1 MGLAL
6 TQTQPGFSPQAASAS
21 DIADTKAARAQLSG
35 LRSQICSVKNTIT
48 GLTQMLEA
56 DKPGCTTPHQFSW
69 KEAVMNIVQNNYF
82 RDPKDRLANKRVDL
96 FQAKEYLDA
105 LQKQVEPL
113 EEADLIFKTNKKIVK
128 KEARLAEFEAQ
139 KKPTR
144 NDHDRIDAL
153 RTQLD
158 DLRTNRE
165 TLLIKH
171 AARAMHMHAE
181 AAMPFEQI
189 LQGCDL
195 SQPAK
200 MLCNAVTW
208 ITTQNMVAGGP
219 GPLALPGLEAA
230 NATALYADAPL
241 SRVPNGTSVTVDGEP
256 TQLPLQLWA
265 APQGAA
271 PAPTTSNNPP
281 TAITPPSAGAVA
293 DRQQR
298 QRADRLIDEIIT
310 SMPNPGYMPQD
321 GNHDPVLALAVQ
333 TKGWPAY
340 AKLEVL
346 DAKGQHLAT
355 FAKQA
360 ASRTNQ
366 TITLQRRS
374 NGEYV
379 NAHDPHQSASNQ
391 EQLLTLLI
399 QNQPRN
405 SQLGRGGN
413 FWGSDTTEGRIV
425 TLRQQIADLAKAAR
439 PELFKA
445 VIHSNCS
452 QTDPGLPAAVKNR
465 FMPLERSPNGSEL
478 MRKLHSE
485 NPHLTPARLTELLD
499 ASPLSATEQYV
510 YLESGHLPTAF
521 TLNKARIEQA
531 VQHEQAVDAIYHTR
545 TYNPQADAL
554 LREATT
560 QELLKV
566 NRNLRIFGKGETFDT
581 QTAKAGD
588 VILRD
593 WGNGVYWA
601 YDVPNAQYVE
611 VNADTDSFFR
621 AISSVLQPHEHRA
634 MGMTGEPDVR
644 GFREHMGRV
653 VEQLPSNFHL
663 TSSSPKPATTAPTT
677 AATST
682 STPTPTPSTPSETPT
697 PVKDFGAGM
706 TNGAPSTVLHN
717 KDGQNEHLRGIAR
730 LTLDD
735 GNLCSATLLDTAPP
749 ATETS
754 SPAYMSTA
762 AHCVGTEIG
771 AIDTDKALTGTVDFG
786 YFVDTP
792 SQTYPLKRTIFS
804 SYRNT
809 DLAILEVDA
818 SLQALIRDGIRPLA
832 IASHIPANGTDAIV
846 VGAPYGIRPGYLRAA
861 ACESHVPEIP
871 VFVGLG
877 NRWNTRRML
886 TNQCQDINKGSS
898 GGPLIT
904 RDGQFVGVMAAQ
916 SFESIK
922 QPGGRVTERTL
933 FNMVIP
939 ATHIKDCFTNG
950 VFNAGAVNCELF
962 PVFDIKPDGPLMRY
976 AKITLDQDGSPI
988 YPTWRFTFSTDKP
1001 YYHYKSVAH
1010 VGECEQPQGYKMAT
1024 ASGPSES
1031 IHDPIGDQPGIRS
1044 LCVIG
1049 TTSSDNKFDQGT
1061 LRNAF
1066 SLSVNLQAAGEPDIP
1081 NIEVTQNRMRYTAAV
1096 EDNESKWKQTFM
1108 KSGNPDTTDC
1118 NSPDKYTT
1126 TSVRVFSRKAL
1137 PMKICAKGTDHAG
1150 VDSVPREKI
1159 IS

>member
-35 LRSQICSVKNTIT
+35 LRSQICSVKNTIA

-56 DKPGCTTPHQFSW
+56 DKPGSTTPHRLSW

-82 RDPKDRLANKRVDL
+82 RDPKDRLANTRVGL

-139 KKPTR
+139 KKPT
-144 NDHDRIDAL
+144 HDDRKSIDAL
-153 RTQLD
+153 RAELH

-165 TLLIKH
+165 TLLIKY

-241 SRVPNGTSVTVDGEP
+241 SRVPNGTSVTVDGGP
-256 TQLPLQLWA
+256 MQLPLQLWA

-281 TAITPPSAGAVA
+281 TTITPPSAGAVA

-360 ASRTNQ
+360 DSRTNQ

-413 FWGSDTTEGRIV
+413 FWGSDKTEGRIV

-601 YDVPNAQYVE
+601 YDVPNAQYIQ
-611 VNADTDSFFR
+611 VNTNTDSFFR
-621 AISSVLQPHEHRA
+621 SIASVLQPHEHRA
-634 MGMTGEPDVR
+634 LGMTGEPDVR
-644 GFREHMGRV
+644 GFRQHMGRAI
-653 VEQLPSNFHL
+653 EQNPSL
-663 TSSSPKPATTAPTT
+663 RPSATSSTQIPFATDLTRGLN
-677 AATST
+677 
-682 STPTPTPSTPSETPT
+682 
-697 PVKDFGAGM
+697 K
-706 TNGAPSTVLHN
+706 NGRGSVLHN
-717 KDGQNEHLRGIAR
+717 EHGQSEGFTSVAR
-730 LTLDD
+730 TIT
-735 GNLCSATLLDTAPP
+735 GQSSCTATLVDTY
-749 ATETS
+749 EGGGKE
-754 SPAYMSTA
+754 SPAIVVTA
-762 AHCVGTEIG
+762 GHCVGTKPDSIE
-771 AIDTDKALTGTVDFG
+771 VDRPLSGRVEFG
-786 YFVDTP
+786 WFADTP
-792 SQTYPLKRTIFS
+792 VVSFKMNKVLFS
-804 SYRNT
+804 SRRRT
-809 DLAILEVDA
+809 DIAVIELKDPIQSLMRAGITPTPLA
-818 SLQALIRDGIRPLA
+818 SL
-832 IASHIPANGTDAIV
+832 IPPNGTDIV
-846 VGAPYGIRPGYLRAA
+846 TAGFPKTLSPYFMHASACSNVDMGQYSTSRGQPGYRDSVINHCLD
-861 ACESHVPEIP
+861 
-871 VFVGLG
+871 VGP
-877 NRWNTRRML
+877 
-886 TNQCQDINKGSS
+886 GSS
-898 GGPLIT
+898 GGP
-904 RDGQFVGVMAAQ
+904 VMIADRQLFAVI
-916 SFESIK
+916 S
-922 QPGGRVTERTL
+922 GGRYENQQVEYVITAPVTHL
-933 FNMVIP
+933 
-939 ATHIKDCFTNG
+939 KDCIVNG
-950 VFNAGAVNCELF
+950 RFSFNGQNCELS
-962 PVFDIKPDGPLMRY
+962 PVFNITPDRDGSDY
-976 AKITLDQDGSPI
+976 AKIKLDS
-988 YPTWRFTFSTDKP
+988 
-1001 YYHYKSVAH
+1001 
-1010 VGECEQPQGYKMAT
+1010 
-1024 ASGPSES
+1024 
-1031 IHDPIGDQPGIRS
+1031 
-1044 LCVIG
+1044 
-1049 TTSSDNKFDQGT
+1049 
-1061 LRNAF
+1061 
-1066 SLSVNLQAAGEPDIP
+1066 
-1081 NIEVTQNRMRYTAAV
+1081 
-1096 EDNESKWKQTFM
+1096 
-1108 KSGNPDTTDC
+1108 SGNSILPGWNFEFETD
-1118 NSPDKYTT
+1118 SGFYRHKT
-1126 TSVRVFSRKAL
+1126 
-1137 PMKICAKGTDHAG
+1137 
-1150 VDSVPREKI
+1150 VDDLAQCENPADYGPPVKTQFH
-1159 IS
+1159 